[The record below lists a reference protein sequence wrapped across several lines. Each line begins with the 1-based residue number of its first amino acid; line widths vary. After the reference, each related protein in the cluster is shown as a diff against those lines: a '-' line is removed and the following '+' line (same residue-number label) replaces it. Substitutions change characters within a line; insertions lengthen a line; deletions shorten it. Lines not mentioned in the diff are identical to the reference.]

1 MRADF
6 EASAHVGQGV
16 FSMSQKR
23 KLITSALPYVNNV
36 PHLGNIIG
44 CVLSA
49 DVYARFCRQRGYETL
64 YICGTDEYGTATEN
78 RAREEGLTPRQICDK
93 YHAIHT
99 DIYKTF
105 NISFD
110 TFGRTS
116 TEKQTEIAQGI
127 FNKLDEAGL
136 IEEKVEERVFCEVDN
151 MFLADRFVE
160 GTCPYCEYEDARG
173 DQCDRCGKLL
183 DPEKLIKPRCKLCG
197 TPPKR
202 KPTAHL
208 FLDLAALQ
216 PRLESWFEA
225 ASKTGNWTRNAIQTT
240 RAWLDQ
246 GLQARPIT
254 RDLKWG
260 IPVPKPGYEDKV
272 FYVWFD
278 APIGYISITAKDFE
292 DWQSWWLNPD
302 NVDLYQFMA
311 KDNIPFHTVIFP
323 ASLLGT
329 GQNWTT
335 LHHINSTEY
344 LNYEDS
350 KFSKS
355 RGIGVFGTDVV
366 TTGIPIDLW
375 RFYLLR
381 VRPENNDSKFN
392 WEEFYERV
400 NKEFIDNLGNLIH
413 RSTTYAY
420 KNFDGEIRDFTLDD
434 SHNAFVAAIA
444 AEWRQLTDALEAVRL
459 RDALNFLLRI
469 GDIGNKFFQEEAPFK
484 RIKED
489 RDAAHMTVSLLLYL
503 VRHIATALFP
513 YMPETAERLF
523 QVLNLEPATWQNE
536 PAFNGLDGHKIN
548 APTMLYQKL
557 DPKDA
562 EKWRKKFSGD
572 QVNFGAFKVVV
583 GQITQ
588 VGDHP
593 GSKHN
598 FLLQVDLGEDQP
610 RQIVAGLKKHYAA
623 DQLQDRKVLVLAN
636 LKPAE
641 LQGERSEGML
651 LTAEKGKKN
660 ELLDGGAHAIG
671 AVVAAADQ
679 KVDHKEITID
689 VFKGAPFRV
698 ADNRVVFD
706 DEPLTIAGLEI
717 ATSVVANGKVR

>member
-1 MRADF
+1 
-6 EASAHVGQGV
+6 
-16 FSMSQKR
+16 MSQKR

-78 RAREEGLTPRQICDK
+78 RAREEGLTPREICDK

-127 FNKLDEAGL
+127 FTKLDEAGL
-136 IEEKVEERVFCEVDN
+136 IEEKVEERVFCDVDN

-173 DQCDRCGKLL
+173 DQCDRCGHLL
-183 DPEKLIKPRCKLCG
+183 DPEKLIKPRCKLCS

-216 PRLESWFEA
+216 PRLESWFEQ
-225 ASKTGNWTRNAIQTT
+225 ASKAGNWTRNAIQTT

-292 DWQSWWLNPD
+292 NWESWWLNPD

-329 GQNWTT
+329 SQNWTT

-420 KNFDGEIRDFTLDD
+420 KNFDGEIRDFTLDE
-434 SHNAFVAAIA
+434 SHTAFVAAIA
-444 AEWRQLTDALEAVRL
+444 TEWRLLTEALDAVRL
-459 RDALNFLLRI
+459 RDALTFLLRI

-489 RDAAHMTVSLLLYL
+489 RDGAHMTVSLLLYL

-523 QVLNLEPATWQNE
+523 QVLNLEPETWQNT
-536 PAFNGLDGHKIN
+536 PAFTGLNGHKIN
-548 APTMLYQKL
+548 EPTMLYQKL

-562 EKWRKKFSGD
+562 EKWRKKFSGE
-572 QVNFGAFKVVV
+572 QVNFGVFKLVV
-583 GQITQ
+583 GQITHIA
-588 VGDHP
+588 DHP

-598 FLLQVDLGEDQP
+598 FLLQVDLGEAQP
-610 RQIVAGLKKHYAA
+610 RQIVAGLKKHYTAE
-623 DQLQDRKVLVLAN
+623 QLQDRKVLVLAN

-660 ELLDGGAHAIG
+660 ELLDVGAFAVG
-671 AVVAAADQ
+671 AVVACADQ
-679 KVDHKEITID
+679 KVDHKEITIET
-689 VFKGAPFRV
+689 FKGAPFKV
-698 ADNRVVFD
+698 ADHRVVFD
-706 DEPLTIAGLEI
+706 DAPLTIAGQEL
-717 ATSVVANGKVR
+717 ATSLVANGKVR

>member
-1 MRADF
+1 
-6 EASAHVGQGV
+6 
-16 FSMSQKR
+16 MSQKR

-136 IEEKVEERVFCEVDN
+136 IEEKVEERVFCDVDN

-225 ASKTGNWTRNAIQTT
+225 ASKAGNWTRNAIQTT

-434 SHNAFVAAIA
+434 SHNAFVAAIT
-444 AEWRQLTDALEAVRL
+444 AEWAQLTEALEAVRL
-459 RDALNFLLRI
+459 RDALTFLLRI

-536 PAFNGLDGHKIN
+536 PAFSGLDGHKIN

-562 EKWRKKFSGD
+562 EKWRKKFSGE
-572 QVNFGAFKVVV
+572 QVNFGVFKVVV

-588 VGDHP
+588 VSDHP

-598 FLLQVDLGEDQP
+598 FLLQVNLGEDQP

-660 ELLDGGAHAIG
+660 ELLDGGAHPIG
-671 AVVAAADQ
+671 TVVAAADQ

-689 VFKGAPFRV
+689 VFKGAPFKV